1 MSAFAIDP
9 QTLGVRLTEARK
21 ACGMTQEQ
29 AAKHLGISRPTMI
42 AIEKGTRTA
51 TPDEVIQLA
60 ALYGRSVH
68 DFVRSGPPAVELEP
82 HLRMAVGSASD
93 REVSDVDRA
102 IAELQRFANDYL
114 QLESLVQAQAFE
126 SYPTE
131 VAVPKWN
138 AVEFAN
144 DVALRERARL
154 NLGDQPIGDLRRLL
168 ENAVGLRIF
177 LCCAPSNVAGLYAHV
192 ASLGYCVL
200 INAKHPRERQRW
212 TLAHEYW
219 HFLADRH
226 KPGIDYT
233 TGYERIPQSEK
244 CADAFARSFLMPE
257 TALRRQFFD
266 VMSNRG
272 DFQVADLVRLSVCFG
287 VSVQAMTLRLEGL
300 GLVSKG
306 TWDHLQEN
314 GFKPESAKRRLQIDV
329 GSPPAE
335 PYPERYKYLAVEAY
349 SEGKLSEGELAKLLR
364 TDRVSARDIALRCQ
378 TRADEISADGLQMR
392 WHAQFETS
400 LFATAH

>member
-1 MSAFAIDP
+1 MNAVAIDP
-9 QTLGVRLTEARK
+9 HTLGLRALTEARRDVERPMEE
-21 ACGMTQEQ
+21 AVE
-29 AAKHLGISRPTMI
+29 AARNQPADNDCHR
-42 AIEKGTRTA
+42 ERTRTA
-51 TPDEVIQLA
+51 TADQVDSKLA
-60 ALYGRSVH
+60 TLYGRSVH
-68 DFVRSGPPAVELEP
+68 ELVRIGPPAVELEP
-82 HLRMAVGSASD
+82 HLRAAIGTTND
-93 REVSDVDRA
+93 RDFGQVEKA

-114 QLESLVQAQAFE
+114 QLESLVQAQAFQ
-126 SYPTE
+126 SFPSE
-131 VAVPKWN
+131 VVVPKWS

-154 NLGDQPIGDLRRLL
+154 NLGDQPVGDLRRLL

-177 LCCAPSNVAGLYAHV
+177 LGSAPSNVAGLYAHV

-233 TGYERIPQSEK
+233 SAYERVPQTEK

-266 VMSNRG
+266 VMTNRG
-272 DFQVADLVRLSVCFG
+272 DFQVADLVRMSVCFG

-306 TWDHLQEN
+306 TWDHLQED
-314 GFKPESAKRRLQIDV
+314 GFKPESAKRHLQIEV
-329 GSPPAE
+329 GSLPAE
-335 PYPERYKYLAVEAY
+335 PYPERYKYLAVAAY
-349 SEGKLSEGELAKLLR
+349 SEGKLSEGGTGK
-364 TDRVSARDIALRCQ
+364 SY
-378 TRADEISADGLQMR
+378 
-392 WHAQFETS
+392 
-400 LFATAH
+400 

>member
-1 MSAFAIDP
+1 MKAFSVEP

-29 AAKHLGISRPTMI
+29 AAKHLDISRPTMI
-42 AIEKGTRTA
+42 AIEKGTRTP
-51 TPDEVIQLA
+51 TSDEVMRLA

-68 DFVRSGPPAVELEP
+68 ELVRSGPPAVELQP
-82 HLRMAVGSASD
+82 HLRTALGLADD
-93 REVSDVDRA
+93 REVSEIDQA
-102 IAELQRFANDYL
+102 ITELQRFANDYL
-114 QLESLVQAQAFE
+114 QLESLVQAQTTENFPPE
-126 SYPTE
+126 VVVPT
-131 VAVPKWN
+131 WN
-138 AVEFAN
+138 AVEFAS

-168 ENAVGLRIF
+168 ETAVGLRIF
-177 LCCAPSNVAGLYAHV
+177 LGSAPSNVAGLYAHV

-200 INAKHPRERQRW
+200 LNAKHPRERQRW

-233 TGYERIPQSEK
+233 SGYERLPQSEK

-287 VSVQAMTLRLEGL
+287 VSVQATTLRLEGL
-300 GLVSKG
+300 GLISKG

-329 GSPPAE
+329 SVPPAE
-335 PYPERYKYLAVEAY
+335 SYPERYKYLAVEAY
-349 SEGKLSEGELAKLLR
+349 SEGKLSEGELAKFLR
-364 TDRVSARDIALRCQ
+364 TDRVSAREIALRCQ
-378 TRADEISADGLQMR
+378 TRADEISADGFPLR

-400 LFATAH
+400 LLANRR